1 MKCFGAPENAAQDN
15 LKAGTDIHGRV
26 LQFDWP
32 AIQIGVGS
40 YEEGPTGLTIFRFPH
55 RAVGAVD
62 VRGGSPATVNT
73 DALRLGLEVDAIV
86 FAGGSAYGE
95 EAITATQTGLKDDGI
110 RSGTWENVAL
120 AAGAIIYDFQAHR
133 LNEIYPDKRLAQAA
147 LHALRPGVFPLGA
160 QGAGRMAMQGGFFGW
175 PVHSGQGGA
184 FRQIGDL
191 KIAAFVVINAL
202 GAITDRDGYLVKDN
216 RGPGQSNKIKTAEL
230 LAHLPESRGKGWTRS
245 SVTPGQTGRHN
256 TTISLVVTNQKLTSA
271 ELQRLA
277 VQVHTSIARAI
288 QPFST
293 QSDGDT
299 LFALSTAEISTKYI
313 FSDLSTMAGE
323 IMWDAILASVPEELA
338 FNPPSHPVEVS
349 RDDLAAYQ
357 GTYRFGPDALFK
369 ITISNGKLVLD
380 PGRIEFFDLEPNRP
394 VILQPVSTTE
404 FFIESRYH
412 TRISFE
418 RDSSGKITRAL
429 INPGRWQQSGIRE
442 SD

>member
-1 MKCFGAPENAAQDN
+1 MKSFGAPENAAQSD
-15 LKAGTDIHGRV
+15 LKASTNIHGRV

-40 YEEGPTGLTIFRFPH
+40 YEEGPTGLTIFHFPN

-62 VRGGSPATVNT
+62 VRGGSPGTVNT

-110 RSGTWENVAL
+110 RGGTWENVAL

-133 LNEIYPDKRLAQAA
+133 LNEIYPDKRLAHAA

-184 FRQIGDL
+184 FRQLGDL

-202 GAITDRDGYLVKDN
+202 GAITDRNGYVVKDN
-216 RGPGQSNKIKTAEL
+216 RGPGQFNKIKTAEL
-230 LAHLPESRGKGWTRS
+230 LADLPESRGEGWTRS
-245 SVTPGQTGRHN
+245 SVTPGQTFRYN

-277 VQVHTSIARAI
+277 AQVHTSIARAI

-313 FSDLSTMAGE
+313 FSNLSTMAGE
-323 IMWDAILASVPEELA
+323 IMWDAILASVPEEPA
-338 FNPPSHPVEVS
+338 FNPPAHPVEVS
-349 RDDLAAYQ
+349 QDDLAAYQ

-369 ITISNGKLVLD
+369 ITISNRKLVLD
-380 PGRIEFFDLEPNRP
+380 PGRIEFFDLAPNRP
-394 VILQPVSTTE
+394 VTLQPVSTTE
-404 FFIESRYH
+404 FYIESRYH

-418 RDSSGKITRAL
+418 RDTSGKITRGV
-429 INPGRWQQSGIRE
+429 INPGRWQQSGVRE